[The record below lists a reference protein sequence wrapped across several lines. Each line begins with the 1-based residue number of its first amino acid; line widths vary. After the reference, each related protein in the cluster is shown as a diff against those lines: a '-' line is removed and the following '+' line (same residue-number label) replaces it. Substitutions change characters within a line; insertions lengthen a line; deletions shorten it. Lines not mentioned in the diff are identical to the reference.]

1 MGHHD
6 DCCSLFHLCCYICSS
21 CYSGGTL
28 DWQITIQL
36 PVLSLALWMVLFCYQ
51 YTTGEREGWCA
62 RGLCSWKCFCLKA
75 CIIVWYI
82 GTSVVSR
89 AMVVTGVMDSKVHTF
104 NLHCV
109 VFDPSEVSLALS
121 LSLSLSHP
129 RCLLLNMFLLVV
141 GYCMSGCSLE
151 QHCNVCVTL
160 WVVWLGFTV
169 NADTPVN
176 AENLSHPNLYTF
188 EGSLLQNIF
197 HLTSFSFDLHKYFS
211 KK

>member
-62 RGLCSWKCFCLKA
+62 WGLCSWKCFCLKA

-82 GTSVVSR
+82 GTAVVSSAR
-89 AMVVTGVMDSKVHTF
+89 VVTGWWNQKCILSTCIVW
-104 NLHCV
+104 
-109 VFDPSEVSLALS
+109 SLIPQRSLS
-121 LSLSLSHP
+121 LSLSLSLTP
-129 RCLLLNMFLLVV
+129 DVSFWI
-141 GYCMSGCSLE
+141 CS
-151 QHCNVCVTL
+151 CWWSDTA
-160 WVVWLGFTV
+160 WVAAV
-169 NADTPVN
+169 
-176 AENLSHPNLYTF
+176 LSSIAMYV
-188 EGSLLQNIF
+188 
-197 HLTSFSFDLHKYFS
+197 
-211 KK
+211 